1 MILKRKFICISVSLA
16 VICLLAFFGSNIEKS
31 VSVSSDF
38 IQKPQIIIDAGHG
51 GFDGGA
57 VADDGT
63 VEKNINLKISDALSK
78 MLMVSGYEVIRTR
91 TSDNS
96 TEDNSGEKIASR
108 KKSDLRN
115 RLELMKKY
123 PDGIFVSIHLNKFTT
138 SSAKGSQVFYS
149 PKTEDSHILG
159 EKIQSA
165 IAGMLQSENDR
176 VIKKG
181 NSSTFLLNNA
191 TIPAVI
197 VECGFLSN
205 KNELELL
212 KSEEYQN
219 KLAFCIFCGI
229 NNYFC
234 KGDNNVTES

>member
-1 MILKRKFICISVSLA
+1 MILKRKVICISVSLA
-16 VICLLAFFGSNIEKS
+16 VICLIAFFGSNIEKS

-96 TEDNSGEKIASR
+96 TEDNNGEKIASR
-108 KKSDLRN
+108 KKSDLKN

-138 SSAKGSQVFYS
+138 SSAKGSQVF
-149 PKTEDSHILG
+149 
-159 EKIQSA
+159 
-165 IAGMLQSENDR
+165 
-176 VIKKG
+176 
-181 NSSTFLLNNA
+181 
-191 TIPAVI
+191 
-197 VECGFLSN
+197 
-205 KNELELL
+205 
-212 KSEEYQN
+212 
-219 KLAFCIFCGI
+219 
-229 NNYFC
+229 
-234 KGDNNVTES
+234 